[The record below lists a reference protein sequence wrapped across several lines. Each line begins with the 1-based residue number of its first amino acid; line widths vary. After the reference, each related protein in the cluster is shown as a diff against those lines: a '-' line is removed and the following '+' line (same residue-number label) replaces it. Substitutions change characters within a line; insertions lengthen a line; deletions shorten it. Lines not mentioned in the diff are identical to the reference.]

1 MPRTIQESPALSLAH
16 DPTDGP
22 TTVAAVPTPHSC
34 GGCLDRRQVLQRAG
48 LVTMGVAAAGVLAA
62 CSSGG
67 SGGSGDDGGT
77 GGDSGGDGG
86 SAPAA
91 DGSLAQV
98 ADIPVGGAITATD
111 ADGNKILL
119 VQPEAGTV
127 IGLSAICTHQG
138 CTVAPDGDELHCPC
152 HGSVF
157 DLTGKNVSGP
167 APEPLPPVDVHV
179 ADGAVLLGKA

>member
-1 MPRTIQESPALSLAH
+1 MPQIQESPARSADTPAAAH
-16 DPTDGP
+16 ACDGC
-22 TTVAAVPTPHSC
+22 V
-34 GGCLDRRQVLQRAG
+34 DRRQVLQRAG

-62 CSSGG
+62 CSASGSGDGG
-67 SGGSGDDGGT
+67 SGGSGGG
-77 GGDSGGDGG
+77 GGDGA
-86 SAPAA
+86 SQPAA

-98 ADIPVGGAITATD
+98 SDIPVGGAISATD

-127 IGLSAICTHQG
+127 VALSAVCTHQG
-138 CTVAPDGDELHCPC
+138 CTVVPDGDELHCPC

-179 ADGAVLLGKA
+179 ADGAVLPGKA